1 MQKLLLADDS
11 ITIQKVVELILAEEG
26 FEIKSVNSG
35 QEALDAIESFQ
46 PDIILADVDM
56 PNMNGYQ
63 LSERIKTNEATKH
76 FPVILLT
83 GAFEPVDHELIQQ
96 VHADDFLVKPF
107 ESQDL
112 ISKINAM
119 LTASIVSPMEE
130 ESIAE
135 TEAVVAEEGSVEE
148 DLWSLEEIPETAEM
162 EGWAEEAVDAGTE
175 QIMEAEE
182 AVDTGI
188 EQIMEAEEAVDTG
201 IEQIMEAEEAVD
213 TGIEQIME
221 AEEAV
226 DAGIEQIM
234 EAEETVHF
242 EADEVK
248 EEITG
253 MPDEPLE
260 AMPQA
265 TETAMPRMDV
275 SEVSIPSLDTVKNII
290 EHAVN
295 EKISAAVSSD
305 NVQKAL
311 IASLD
316 PHIKDILEKVLWE
329 VAPDLIEK
337 TVKEMLSGSLESLS
351 QQVEKVIWET
361 VPDLAETMITKEIE
375 RIRSEF

>member
-1 MQKLLLADDS
+1 VQKLLLADDS

-96 VHADDFLVKPF
+96 VQADDFLVKPF

-112 ISKINAM
+112 ISKINAT
-119 LTASIVSPMEE
+119 LTASTVSPIEE

-135 TEAVVAEEGSVEE
+135 TEEVVAEEGSVEE

-162 EGWAEEAVDAGTE
+162 EGWAEEAIDAGT
-175 QIMEAEE
+175 
-182 AVDTGI
+182 
-188 EQIMEAEEAVDTG
+188 
-201 IEQIMEAEEAVD
+201 
-213 TGIEQIME
+213 EQIME

-248 EEITG
+248 EDIAG

-275 SEVSIPSLDTVKNII
+275 SEVSIPSVDTVKNII
-290 EHAVN
+290 EHAIN